1 MRAIGNRPLV
11 TRLKTGTES
20 RLAHDP
26 EKRAD
31 RSNKYRLSRP
41 YYVIS
46 TSFDIGIDIGK
57 KTRRGRGKKKNADG
71 IKSFLR
77 FFFPIPVENS
87 LRRRRKYEM
96 KISRDRGGSRYL
108 KILGWRRN
116 SGKGGERKRER
127 ILPPPPPVLAT
138 IQRGEEVDGSAE
150 NQ

>member
-11 TRLKTGTES
+11 TRFKTGTES

-26 EKRAD
+26 EKRTD

-57 KTRRGRGKKKNADG
+57 KRGEGGGKKENADG
-71 IKSFLR
+71 IKSSLR
-77 FFFPIPVENS
+77 FFFSIPVENS
-87 LRRRRKYEM
+87 LRRRRAMRSWRIALFKNSWMEA
-96 KISRDRGGSRYL
+96 KFGKRRRGEKREDPASASSGSRNYTT
-108 KILGWRRN
+108 RR
-116 SGKGGERKRER
+116 
-127 ILPPPPPVLAT
+127 
-138 IQRGEEVDGSAE
+138 RGRRVGRE

>member
-31 RSNKYRLSRP
+31 RSNKYRLSGP

-57 KTRRGRGKKKNADG
+57 KRGEGGKKRKRG

-77 FFFPIPVENS
+77 FFFSS
-87 LRRRRKYEM
+87 L
-96 KISRDRGGSRYL
+96 L
-108 KILGWRRN
+108 KI
-116 SGKGGERKRER
+116 
-127 ILPPPPPVLAT
+127 PY
-138 IQRGEEVDGSAE
+138 DDDE
-150 NQ
+150 NMR